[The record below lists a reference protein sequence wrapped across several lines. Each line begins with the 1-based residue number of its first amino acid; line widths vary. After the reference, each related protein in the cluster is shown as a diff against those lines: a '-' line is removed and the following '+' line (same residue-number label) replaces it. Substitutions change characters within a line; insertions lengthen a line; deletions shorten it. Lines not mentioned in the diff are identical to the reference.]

1 MRHILEAR
9 PVRWSI
15 IALLLGVLA
24 FVLLAPAAVFAQGT
38 QPEPFAVPGVV
49 NVNWTPPTQTECL
62 DPAATDPATC
72 ARLPLTGELALTAIE
87 LYVAQAP
94 IADDFAGEPTAFLEP
109 GLTRTT
115 YNGMVPAGSTL
126 YFRVKARNKFAS
138 SKFSVQASK
147 VIEVPHVAPGAP
159 TNVTVEI
166 TIGVV
171 PPSP

>member
-24 FVLLAPAAVFAQGT
+24 FVLLAPAAVFAQDV
-38 QPEPFAVPGVV
+38 EPFPVPGVV
-49 NVNWTPPTQTECL
+49 NVNWTLPTQTECL
-62 DPAATDPATC
+62 DPAATDQATC
-72 ARLPLTGELALTAIE
+72 ARLPLSGELALTAIG
-87 LYVAQAP
+87 LYVSPAP
-94 IADDFAGEPTAFLEP
+94 IPDDYAGDATATLEP
-109 GLTRTT
+109 GLTHTQYT
-115 YNGMVPAGSTL
+115 GTVPAGSTL
-126 YFRVKARNKFAS
+126 YVRVKARNKFGA
-138 SKFSVQASK
+138 SKFSAQASK
-147 VIEVPHVAPGAP
+147 VIEVPHVAPGVP